1 MSTRSTDRRRTRVA
15 GGVAGEYR
23 PGVTRRA
30 LSVALLLVACEGR
43 SEPGPAAQLDAA
55 ATAEAPLLVP
65 LVEPGALRAAIAAG
79 VRPRGAN
86 EASFEVDAF
95 VAALVVEELAA
106 GGGGLRVAPAVEG
119 GAQVGYRVEAVAE
132 GSPYARI
139 GLQAGD
145 VIEAIGDVRL
155 DSPGRAV
162 GLLATSGRGATI
174 AVTRDGVGF
183 SIEVRVAG
191 GLAWDAL
198 LRQRGVAGEA
208 RVAIVNEG
216 QVPEDRSRPVP
227 EEPTAPEPWDR
238 SPPAGTGRPAR
249 PGGGSGGGGASGG
262 GASTGGASGG
272 PAVAQCATAA
282 SCTIDRKAFD
292 AAVADPGSLS
302 RQVAIAPAKGGYK
315 LTRVS
320 PGSPIAQLGFR
331 AGDTLISVNGS
342 RLDDDLAALG
352 LYAGLGSTSR
362 YSVVYERGGVRAT
375 KAIALR

>member
-1 MSTRSTDRRRTRVA
+1 MAGGAAGRYRRRVNRRVL
-15 GGVAGEYR
+15 
-23 PGVTRRA
+23 P
-30 LSVALLLVACEGR
+30 VALLLVACQGGTA
-43 SEPGPAAQLDAA
+43 PGPAAQPDAA
-55 ATAEAPLLVP
+55 ASAEVPLLVP

-119 GAQVGYRVEAVAE
+119 GAQVGYRVEAVAD
-132 GSPYARI
+132 GSPYARV

-198 LRQRGVAGEA
+198 LRQRGGAGEA

-249 PGGGSGGGGASGG
+249 PGGGSGGGGGGGGASGG

-315 LTRVS
+315 LTRVA

>member
-1 MSTRSTDRRRTRVA
+1 MAGGAAGGYRRRVNRRVL
-15 GGVAGEYR
+15 
-23 PGVTRRA
+23 P
-30 LSVALLLVACEGR
+30 VALLLVACQGGTA
-43 SEPGPAAQLDAA
+43 PGPAAQPDAA
-55 ATAEAPLLVP
+55 ASAEVPLLVP

-119 GAQVGYRVEAVAE
+119 GAQVGYRVEAVAD
-132 GSPYARI
+132 GSPYARV

-145 VIEAIGDVRL
+145 VIEAIGGVRL

-174 AVTRDGVGF
+174 AVVRDGVGF

-198 LRQRGVAGEA
+198 LRQRGGGEA
-208 RVAIVNEG
+208 RLAIVSGG
-216 QVPEDRSRPVP
+216 QVPEDRSRPAP
-227 EEPTAPEPWDR
+227 EEPPAPEPWDR
-238 SPPAGTGRPAR
+238 SPTTAGTGKPAR
-249 PGGGSGGGGASGG
+249 PSGGGGGSSGGGSGGGAGSGG
-262 GASTGGASGG
+262 GS
-272 PAVAQCATAA
+272 AVAQCATAA

-292 AAVADPGSLS
+292 AAVADPDSLS

-315 LTRVS
+315 LTRVA

-362 YSVVYERGGVRAT
+362 YSVVYERNGVRAT

>member
-1 MSTRSTDRRRTRVA
+1 
-15 GGVAGEYR
+15 
-23 PGVTRRA
+23 VTRRV
-30 LSVALLLVACEGR
+30 LPVVLWLVACQGGNA
-43 SEPGPAAQLDAA
+43 PGPAAQPDAA
-55 ATAEAPLLVP
+55 ASAEVPLLVP

-119 GAQVGYRVEAVAE
+119 GAQVGYRVEAVAD
-132 GSPYARI
+132 GSPYARV

-145 VIEAIGDVRL
+145 VIEAIGGVRL

-174 AVTRDGVGF
+174 AVVRDGVGF

-198 LRQRGVAGEA
+198 LRQRGGGEA
-208 RVAIVNEG
+208 RLAVVSGG

-227 EEPTAPEPWDR
+227 EEPPAPEPWDR
-238 SPPAGTGRPAR
+238 SPPTTGTGKPAR
-249 PGGGSGGGGASGG
+249 PSGGSGGGTWGGGGSSGGGGGAGSGGGGAGSGG
-262 GASTGGASGG
+262 S
-272 PAVAQCATAA
+272 AVAQCATAA

-292 AAVADPGSLS
+292 AAVADPDSLS

-315 LTRVS
+315 LTRVA

-362 YSVVYERGGVRAT
+362 YSVVYERNGVRAT